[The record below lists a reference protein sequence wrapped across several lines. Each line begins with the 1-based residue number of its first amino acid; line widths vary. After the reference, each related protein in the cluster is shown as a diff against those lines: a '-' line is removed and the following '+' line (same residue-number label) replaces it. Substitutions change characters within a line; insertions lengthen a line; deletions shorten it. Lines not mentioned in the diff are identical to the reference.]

1 MKYINKMKKLLMLNV
16 MSNVMLNVNS
26 HDKCKYTVYNDL
38 SRVNN
43 ENIDENVILD
53 SRIEIM
59 KNEIAKN
66 KFTNITK
73 KFIKIN
79 KEFKEIQVNNTSFNG
94 ILTKRNQQ
102 IKLNKKRNELRL
114 QQDKWFEKQKLLRV
128 SKNQLEAINNK
139 YKELFIIVTN

>member
-114 QQDKWFEKQKLLRV
+114 QQDK
-128 SKNQLEAINNK
+128 
-139 YKELFIIVTN
+139 